1 MAVTSNVAY
10 SDFPDVVVDTSV
22 NSSPVL
28 DVFRGTAN
36 VVYIEATNASGSA
49 LAYLQIYDH
58 LDPTIDGTASTTT
71 PVFEA
76 PIPTSGTLR
85 CSCLLEFTNGV
96 SYAAVATPGGY
107 DNPAGTVTLTL
118 IGAV

>member
-1 MAVTSNVAY
+1 MAITSNVSY
-10 SDFPDVVVDTSV
+10 TDFPDLIQDTSV

-36 VVYIEATNASGSA
+36 VVYIEATNASDSA
-49 LAYLQIYDH
+49 VAYLQLYDD

-107 DNPAGTVTLTL
+107 DNPAGTVTLKL
-118 IGAV
+118 VGAV